1 MRESTACSCGDRKE
15 FFLRQRNNDPCGSSL
30 SPLALILLFK
40 YFGDVCTYGGGVLL
54 LLVQFGAASLLAVAV
69 LLQRVKHLIGQ
80 LQVHP
85 QTIADMNL
93 WSKLQQDEKRAA
105 RYSM

>member
-1 MRESTACSCGDRKE
+1 MRRRVRGSTACSCEDRKE
-15 FFLRQRNNDPCGSSL
+15 SVRQRNDPCGSSL
-30 SPLALILLFK
+30 ILLCK

-54 LLVQFGAASLLAVAV
+54 LLVQLCAASLLAVAV

-85 QTIADMNL
+85 QTVTDMNL
-93 WSKLQQDEKRAA
+93 WSELQQEEKRAA
-105 RYSM
+105 HYTV